1 MLGGS
6 WGYGPAGIPYGP
18 SRIWVIGVSPH
29 RTGRWWAGMIHSRT
43 SLLCVG
49 PERLNSLV
57 LRGPWARS
65 GSVFYAFLAHSS
77 TRPKCFMR
85 GGQYT
90 LLRPELL
97 LLGAPVRKYG
107 FSGYPRFWPIER
119 PAHVH
124 PYTPTSRTHY
134 PRIHA
139 PEYTKRGYVRGCVW
153 TGGRD
158 RGAAWVSYAPL
169 SLPTRI
175 QEL

>member
-1 MLGGS
+1 MLGRESRRNEGRTRWREGFGPAGVFYGPPVASSARELFMLGGS

-90 LLRPELL
+90 LLRPEYFMPRSVI
-97 LLGAPVRKYG
+97 GASSAQVTYA
-107 FSGYPRFWPIER
+107 SGGTGPTAAEITCACR
-119 PAHVH
+119 P
-124 PYTPTSRTHY
+124 
-134 PRIHA
+134 
-139 PEYTKRGYVRGCVW
+139 
-153 TGGRD
+153 
-158 RGAAWVSYAPL
+158 
-169 SLPTRI
+169 
-175 QEL
+175 Q

>member
-1 MLGGS
+1 MLGRESRRNEGRTRWREGFGPAGVFYGPPVASSARELFMLGGS
-6 WGYGPAGIPYGP
+6 WGYGPAVIFYGP

-85 GGQYT
+85 GGPG
-90 LLRPELL
+90 RE
-97 LLGAPVRKYG
+97 
-107 FSGYPRFWPIER
+107 YP
-119 PAHVH
+119 A
-124 PYTPTSRTHY
+124 
-134 PRIHA
+134 A
-139 PEYTKRGYVRGCVW
+139 
-153 TGGRD
+153 D
-158 RGAAWVSYAPL
+158 R
-169 SLPTRI
+169 R
-175 QEL
+175 E